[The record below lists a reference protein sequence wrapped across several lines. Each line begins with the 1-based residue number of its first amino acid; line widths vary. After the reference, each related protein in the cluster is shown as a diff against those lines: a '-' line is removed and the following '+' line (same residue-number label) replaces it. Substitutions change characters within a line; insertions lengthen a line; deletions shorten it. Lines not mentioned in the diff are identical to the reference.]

1 MNRESLFLFAAA
13 VGLIPIALGYGLFPA
28 DSMAILF
35 DIDASSVNASHIYRA
50 VMGLYLALVI
60 FWVSGALRA
69 PLRLPALW
77 SLTVFM
83 FGLAAGRSLSLLVD
97 GLQARTLARR
107 GVEFLERL
115 LRLLD
120 RLVLALVGVAIDG
133 GDDVDVQRIQAVEH
147 DDFLLRLLQLRVLR
161 DGQAKQLVFVLLQF
175 WR

>member
-1 MNRESLFLFAAA
+1 MNRESLFLVAAA
-13 VGLIPIALGYGLFPA
+13 VGLIPIALAYGLFPA
-28 DSMAILF
+28 DSMAMLF

-97 GLQARTLARR
+97 GLPSPLLSIYL
-107 GVEFLERL
+107 FLELGFGTLGAYLIRGHYQQG
-115 LRLLD
+115 
-120 RLVLALVGVAIDG
+120 LAP
-133 GDDVDVQRIQAVEH
+133 RSE
-147 DDFLLRLLQLRVLR
+147 
-161 DGQAKQLVFVLLQF
+161 
-175 WR
+175 